1 MSLLSAP
8 PVLETSAL
16 SEYPPCF
23 AWPLSALPL
32 PLNVLVISLSVLWFA
47 VFSLEINFKLMKIY
61 KNKISTE
68 DMHIP
73 GIQISLLIL
82 PLSVTSL
89 HLCVCV
95 CIFFF

>member
-1 MSLLSAP
+1 
-8 PVLETSAL
+8 
-16 SEYPPCF
+16 
-23 AWPLSALPL
+23 
-32 PLNVLVISLSVLWFA
+32 
-47 VFSLEINFKLMKIY
+47 MKIY

-95 CIFFF
+95 CIFFFWATWR